1 MMQQGRKLVVKIYNA
16 SKFVF
21 MIVGNSTSAD
31 YAKDITAAMDKSWL
45 KKLADTVKSARQSF
59 ENYDYSLA
67 LDAIE
72 TRFWDFATT
81 MLKSSRNALIPPTT
95 LQQSLRL
102 SFLWIHLSNCWR
114 LSARL

>member
-45 KKLADTVKSARQSF
+45 KNLP
-59 ENYDYSLA
+59 
-67 LDAIE
+67 
-72 TRFWDFATT
+72 
-81 MLKSSRNALIPPTT
+81 IP
-95 LQQSLRL
+95 
-102 SFLWIHLSNCWR
+102 
-114 LSARL
+114 